1 MMPRIQG
8 LLFLRGGEFMA
19 HTIEPAASGRTKC
32 RGCGEPIAKGE
43 LGFGE
48 RLPHPFADDGD
59 MTLRFHILCAANK
72 RQESIAEFG
81 AMIL

>member
-1 MMPRIQG
+1 
-8 LLFLRGGEFMA
+8 MA

-59 MTLRFHILCAANK
+59 MTCLLYTSDAAD
-72 RQESIAEFG
+72 E
-81 AMIL
+81 

>member
-1 MMPRIQG
+1 
-8 LLFLRGGEFMA
+8 MA

-59 MTLRFHILCAANK
+59 MTLRFHILL
-72 RQESIAEFG
+72 SLIH
-81 AMIL
+81 I